1 MEVSL
6 LFLYPLGYFFFF
18 EFNGQ
23 GSEHIHCANPF
34 HLQLF
39 NFFNNKIREVRVGRI
54 IYGIFCFI
62 FVVVALKIYNFELFQ
77 DCLQRHIQTTRQ
89 KSKIDFFDRALNT
102 SLVYI
107 GMIVIPMN
115 VLLLLQISKMV
126 GKLSVLVNHL
136 QYMQPPLRRKQSGWH
151 TFPNV

>member
-6 LFLYPLGYFFFF
+6 LFLYPLGYFFFLNLMGRAVNIF
-18 EFNGQ
+18 TVQVRFICNYLIFSIIR
-23 GSEHIHCANPF
+23 SE
-34 HLQLF
+34 
-39 NFFNNKIREVRVGRI
+39 K
-54 IYGIFCFI
+54 YGLVESFTVSCFI
-62 FVVVALKIYNFELFQ
+62 LVVVALKIYNFELFQ

-115 VLLLLQISKMV
+115 VLFLLQISKMV

>member
-1 MEVSL
+1 MKIVTLEDDGSKFIVFIPTGL
-6 LFLYPLGYFFFF
+6 LFFF

-62 FVVVALKIYNFELFQ
+62 LVVVALKIYNFELF
-77 DCLQRHIQTTRQ
+77 
-89 KSKIDFFDRALNT
+89 
-102 SLVYI
+102 
-107 GMIVIPMN
+107 
-115 VLLLLQISKMV
+115 
-126 GKLSVLVNHL
+126 
-136 QYMQPPLRRKQSGWH
+136 
-151 TFPNV
+151 